1 MALFSRKNEAMVGID
16 ISSTAVK
23 LLEFARAGKSYR
35 VVSYSV
41 VPLPADSVIDKQIVN
56 TEAVAGAISQAAKK
70 ARTSATTAA
79 VAVSGS
85 AVINKIMQMPANLKG
100 DELEQMVL
108 LEADQHIPYSSDEVH
123 MDFEV
128 QGPTEGDPDMMDV
141 LLSASRS
148 EYVDT
153 RISALEMAGFKPKVV
168 DVEAFALENA
178 CDLLRHQMPTEGDK
192 KTIAVF
198 DIGASMTSFT
208 VLHDHKSVY
217 VRDQVFGGKQLTE
230 SIMEHYGL
238 SFAEAG
244 RAKKTGEGLPEG
256 YKDDVIQPFLDDLV
270 QTVNRSMQLFFSASA
285 KHSHVDEVILAGGTA
300 QMEGT
305 VEIIAE
311 RLGVPVCVADPFGK
325 MKIDAKAKPKV
336 LQNDAPAM
344 LIAAGL
350 AMRAFDPDR
359 G

>member
-1 MALFSRKNEAMVGID
+1 MGLFRRKNEAMVGID

-23 LLEFARAGKSYR
+23 LLEFARAGKGYR

-56 TEAVAGAISQAAKK
+56 TEAVAGAISQAKKK
-70 ARTSATTAA
+70 ARTSATSAA

-123 MDFEV
+123 MDFEI

-153 RISALEMAGFKPKVV
+153 RISALELAGLKPKLV
-168 DVEAFALENA
+168 DVEAFALENS
-178 CDLLRHQMPTEGDK
+178 CDLLRHQMPTEGDQ

-230 SIMEHYGL
+230 SIMERYGL
-238 SFAEAG
+238 SYAEAG

-256 YKDDVIQPFLDDLV
+256 YQEDVIQPFLDDMV
-270 QTVNRSMQLFFSASA
+270 QTVNRSLQLFFSASA
-285 KHSHVDEVILAGGTA
+285 KHSNVDEVILAGGTA
-300 QMEGT
+300 QMKGA
-305 VEIIAE
+305 VEIVSE
-311 RLGVPVCVADPFGK
+311 RLGLPVCVADPFGK

-350 AMRAFDPDR
+350 AMRAFDPAR